1 MPVPTMVQVTGM
13 VMETLSTPESS
24 AEELEEIKRFPEVS
38 VRARRLNVIVLIY
51 LDLVVYMFLCLTI
64 MLIII
69 SDDSKKSQR
78 FAKMRKYGRI

>member
-1 MPVPTMVQVTGM
+1 MPTMVQVTGM